1 MPHSRHRQ
9 LVAHNLQV
17 KLNAGNP
24 EKTTLQGFTQKRRS
38 MSSALG
44 CLPVNGKPGMRR
56 SPISHLGSAELWRY
70 AEIYCKEFISFAL
83 ARLLLDGG
91 PCAASI

>member
-1 MPHSRHRQ
+1 
-9 LVAHNLQV
+9 
-17 KLNAGNP
+17 
-24 EKTTLQGFTQKRRS
+24 

-83 ARLLLDGG
+83 ARLLLDGDHVRRLSDTRLDAQLG
-91 PCAASI
+91 RLDGYSLAQTLTLDVVAGQDIVKAQD

>member
-24 EKTTLQGFTQKRRS
+24 EKTTLQGFTQK
-38 MSSALG
+38 
-44 CLPVNGKPGMRR
+44 
-56 SPISHLGSAELWRY
+56 
-70 AEIYCKEFISFAL
+70 
-83 ARLLLDGG
+83 GG
-91 PCAASI
+91 R